1 MNNNMI
7 KVLAVVVIAGGL
19 YWFMS
24 GDSDP
29 CAAHDKGDACV
40 ADTDNGCLW
49 TPDAD
54 AEKALAGEGSCAAP
68 KEEPKKE
75 K

>member
-24 GDSDP
+24 GDPKAD
-29 CAAHDKGDACV
+29 CEAEGGTWNEAVEAVECGDGAAADCV
-40 ADTDNGCLW
+40 AKDAVEASC
-49 TPDAD
+49 TPKAD
-54 AEKALAGEGSCAAP
+54 
-68 KEEPKKE
+68 
-75 K
+75 

>member
-24 GDSDP
+24 GGEDV
-29 CAAHDKGDACV
+29 CAAHADQATCV
-40 ADTDNGCLW
+40 ADTENNCGWNDAIVDDP
-49 TPDAD
+49 TTDDDETAD
-54 AEKALAGEGSCAAP
+54 AGCAAT
-68 KEEPKKE
+68 K
-75 K
+75 